1 MSRQVLVHLFACIA
15 FLWAGTN
22 LFGQNA
28 NKAKQD
34 EKKENE
40 RVDKAERAVNETRKD
55 FAAVQKELRSQSV
68 QLEKLTHSLSEFR
81 KRARQAR
88 EDAEDRLGAKIGIPA
103 ALAKVRAAGAT
114 LEQSAAKVRKE
125 VHATNE
131 WSLAKAAADQAK
143 EARAAMLEDVNHAED
158 ENKGQHDA
166 LLKLILKPLE
176 LENEA
181 IAKDPSEVEAYKQLS
196 QQQTEL
202 NKLRKLLPSGQVDR
216 DREVVQALQAV
227 EKKEKELSESESQL
241 RRSKGE
247 ASKIQK
253 RLVEAQLSLQRAK
266 AADAADPNRP
276 GKAKGK

>member
-1 MSRQVLVHLFACIA
+1 MSRLVLVHLFVSIA
-15 FLWAGTN
+15 FVWTGTN
-22 LFGQNA
+22 LFGQNG

-40 RVDKAERAVNETRKD
+40 RVDKAERAVNETKKD
-55 FAAVQKELRSQSV
+55 FAAVQQELRSQSV
-68 QLEKLTHSLSEFR
+68 HLEKLTHSLGEFR
-81 KRARQAR
+81 KRAREAR
-88 EDAEDRLGAKIGIPA
+88 EDAEDRLGAKLGIPA
-103 ALAKVRAAGAT
+103 ALSKVRAAGAM
-114 LEQSAAKVRKE
+114 LEQSTAKVRKE

-143 EARAAMLEDVNHAED
+143 ETRATMLADVNHL
-158 ENKGQHDA
+158 ENENNGQHDA
-166 LLKLILKPLE
+166 VLKLILKPME

-181 IAKDPSEVEAYKQLS
+181 IVKDPSAVEAEKLLS

-202 NKLRKLLPSGQVDR
+202 NKLRKLLPIGQVDR

-227 EKKEKELSESESQL
+227 EKKEKELSESESQF

-253 RLVEAQLSLQRAK
+253 RLVEAQSSLQRAK